1 MLYKKYLPKKLEPLG
16 VHPVSKI
23 IVYKKGVEISNMLFM
38 VEIST
43 DSRWFYIV
51 AYDLERPERYCLN
64 LMAHECFRIM
74 KGVDN
79 FERLIGLLEWNGVD
93 LAMKEEK
100 DSFLDI

>member
-1 MLYKKYLPKKLEPLG
+1 
-16 VHPVSKI
+16 
-23 IVYKKGVEISNMLFM
+23 
-38 VEIST
+38 
-43 DSRWFYIV
+43 
-51 AYDLERPERYCLN
+51 
-64 LMAHECFRIM
+64 M